1 MEREKET
8 YGRSAVRSTVGRCDD
23 LQWLFTT
30 TYHRVRLRVGVD
42 GTKG

>member
-8 YGRSAVRSTVGRCDD
+8 YGRSSVRSTVGRCDD